1 MAQRTITILS
11 DDLDGK
17 EGRDI
22 TTVTFGCDGST
33 YEIDLSKK
41 NAVALDKLLK
51 PYIDAAHKV
60 SGSNGRAAAKGRSRR
75 AAKVDLGAVRAW
87 AKESGLTVAERGRIS
102 AEVVDAYKAAHA

>member
-1 MAQRTITILS
+1 MAKTTVTS
-11 DDLDGK
+11 VTDDLDGSANAS
-17 EGRDI
+17 
-22 TTVTFGCDGST
+22 TVTFGYSGAS

-60 SGSNGRAAAKGRSRR
+60 SGSNRRAATKVRSRR

-87 AKESGLTVAERGRIS
+87 AKESGFTVAERGRIS